1 MDARRQAILQRAVRH
16 QWRHRKTH
24 GDQARAHDH
33 GRLRADDLCGELHRK
48 LRLGLI
54 VLENKIEPVAR
65 DSAGRVDLVRKRQ
78 QRIPFALA
86 NEGGAAG
93 KRQDDIDV
101 VRSGG
106 QART

>member
-1 MDARRQAILQRAVRH
+1 M
-16 QWRHRKTH
+16 
-24 GDQARAHDH
+24 
-33 GRLRADDLCGELHRK
+33 CGELHRK

-54 VLENKIEPVAR
+54 VLENKIELVAR